1 MSNERKSGDQ
11 IFEET
16 LAVIHD
22 IHGRMAELS
31 RKPKAP
37 AAIAVKP
44 ACRHQDF
51 TYLHNEWNDDCSDCL
66 SEYGCSRRKCISCA
80 EEIK

>member
-1 MSNERKSGDQ
+1 MSTRKSGDQ

-22 IHGRMAELS
+22 IHTRMAELS
-31 RKPKAP
+31 RKPKTH
-37 AAIAVKP
+37 AAEPVQP

-51 TYLHNEWNDDCSDCL
+51 TYLHNEWDDTCEDCL
-66 SEYGCSRRKCISCA
+66 SEYGCNRRKCITCGS
-80 EEIK
+80 ELK

>member
-1 MSNERKSGDQ
+1 MSGTPKSGDE

-22 IHGRMAELS
+22 IRERMAALS
-31 RKPKAP
+31 RRPKSPIATPP
-37 AAIAVKP
+37 AP

-51 TYLHNEWNDDCSDCL
+51 TYLHNEWDDTCEDCL
-66 SEYGCSRRKCISCA
+66 SEYGCNRRKCVTCGA
-80 EEIK
+80 EIQ